1 MKRKN
6 KNNKK
11 IIMKILLDT
20 NIVIHREANTVVN
33 KDIGQ
38 LFNWIDKLHYDKF
51 IHPITVSELNKY
63 NNETNLKTLTIKLQS
78 YNQIRFVAPVDSKIQ
93 NIIDKVDK
101 TQNDIN
107 DTLLLNEVYNNRV
120 DILIT
125 EDKNIHKKAELLN
138 IKERV
143 YDINGFLVRVLSTHP
158 TLIDYKVLSVRKV
171 YFGNVNLNDVFFE
184 SFKQQ
189 YKGFEDWF
197 NNKINETAYTSYYE
211 NKLRGFLYLKVENQ
225 NENYI
230 DITPQFTPKKRLKIG
245 TFKVNLYGVK
255 LGERFIKIIFDNAIE
270 QKVEEIYFTIFNDTV
285 DKKILIN
292 LMEEYGFRK
301 YGIKNTDSG
310 SEEVYVRDFIR
321 KFDKSNPKLT
331 FPYIKK
337 DSKVYIVYIKPQY
350 HTELFPDS
358 ILRTESPNNFIEN
371 EPHRNAILKSYISH
385 SIFRDLKK
393 SDILLF
399 YRTKDQKSGYFE
411 SVITTICVVDSVIK
425 NIKTYKE
432 LLKICRGKTVLS
444 DKELENYWN
453 KFTTNKPFVLNF
465 LYILSLKKRPNL
477 KSLIEAGVIEDSMN
491 MPRGIFEI
499 SKEKFE
505 KILKLSNTN
514 ENIIVD

>member
-1 MKRKN
+1 
-6 KNNKK
+6 
-11 IIMKILLDT
+11 MKILLDT
-20 NIVIHREANTVVN
+20 NIVIHREASTVVN

-63 NNETNLKTLTIKLQS
+63 NNEAILKTLTIKLQS
-78 YNQIRFVAPVDSKIQ
+78 YNQIRFAAPVDSIIQ
-93 NIIDKVDK
+93 NIIDKIDK
-101 TQNDIN
+101 TENDVN
-107 DTLLLNEVYNNRV
+107 DTLLLNEVYNKRV

-125 EDKNIHKKAELLN
+125 EDKNIHKKAESLN
-138 IKERV
+138 IKEWV
-143 YDINGFLVRVLSTHP
+143 YDINGFLLRVLSTHP
-158 TLIDYKVLSVRKV
+158 TLIDYKVLSVRKG
-171 YFGNVNLNDVFFE
+171 YFGNVNLQDEFFD

-211 NKLRGFLYLKVENQ
+211 NKLRGFLYLKVENI
-225 NENYI
+225 NENYS
-230 DITPQFTPKKRLKIG
+230 DITPQFALKKRLKIG

-255 LGERFIKIIFDNAIE
+255 LGERFIKIIFDNAVE

-292 LMEEYGFRK
+292 LMEEYGFK
-301 YGIKNTDSG
+301 NHGIKKTTSG
-310 SEEVYVRDFIR
+310 DEEVYVRDFI
-321 KFDKSNPKLT
+321 KNFEKTNPKLT

-337 DSKVYIVYIKPQY
+337 SSNIYVAYIKPQY

-358 ILRTESPNNFIEN
+358 ILRTESPNNFVEN

-385 SIFRDLKK
+385 SIFRNLKK

-399 YRTKDQKSGYFE
+399 YRTKDKKSGYYE
-411 SVITTICVVDSVIK
+411 SVITTICIVDSVIN
-425 NIKTYKE
+425 NIKSYKE

-444 DKELENYWN
+444 NKELEDYWN
-453 KFTTNKPFVLNF
+453 KFTGNKPFVLNF

-477 KSLIEAGVIEDSMN
+477 KSLIEAGIIKDPMN

-499 SKEKFE
+499 SKENFE
-505 KILKLSNTN
+505 KIIKLSNTDA
-514 ENIIVD
+514 NIIVD